1 MSQPTPRMMLKP
13 NQLRLILEIA
23 ESGQLQMAAQSI
35 GMTQPAASRMLS
47 EIERQLGVELFSRQ
61 PKGLIPTEIGQSV
74 LKRARVIIREMGS
87 VASELQNMRD
97 GLEGTI
103 HIGAVTGPAVHHL
116 VSAVKEIKDE
126 APKASITVDV
136 LPSRDLLNHLIAGEM
151 DFILARILP
160 EFNSL
165 DFNIIP
171 LQDEKVALMARADH
185 PLARAPIVTL
195 SELQT
200 QEWIMQPRTSPIS
213 EASLLA
219 FASFGLT
226 EPANIIFSSS
236 MLFTLAYIAQ
246 SHAIAPLSQEVADFL
261 GRPPLEADFRSLPIA
276 NEIRV
281 SRFYLLSLR
290 RRPMSPLALRLKEK
304 LLIRR
309 ITDPHWAV

>member
-1 MSQPTPRMMLKP
+1 MSLPTPRMMLKP

-23 ESGQLQMAAQSI
+23 ESGQLQMAAQTI

-97 GLEGTI
+97 GLEGSI

-116 VSAVKEIKDE
+116 VSAVKEIKEE

-246 SHAIAPLSQEVADFL
+246 SQAIAPLSQEVADFL
-261 GRPPLEADFRSLPIA
+261 GRPPIKADFRSLPIA

-290 RRPMSPLALRLKEK
+290 RRPLSPLALRLKEK

>member
-1 MSQPTPRMMLKP
+1 MMLKP

-23 ESGQLQMAAQSI
+23 ESGQLQMAAQVV
-35 GMTQPAASRMLS
+35 GMTQPAASRMLA
-47 EIERQLGVELFSRQ
+47 EIEKQLGAELFSRQ
-61 PKGLIPTEIGQSV
+61 PKGLVATEIGASV
-74 LKRARVIIREMGS
+74 LKRARVIFREMGS
-87 VASELQNMRD
+87 VADELKNMRD
-97 GLEGTI
+97 GLEGSI
-103 HIGAVTGPAVHHL
+103 HIGAVTGPAVQQL
-116 VSAVKEIKDE
+116 VSAVHEIKE
-126 APKASITVDV
+126 ESPKASITVDV
-136 LPSRDLLNHLIAGEM
+136 LPSRDLLTHLVAGEM
-151 DFILARILP
+151 DFVLARILP
-160 EFNSL
+160 EFNNL

-200 QEWIMQPRTSPIS
+200 QEWIMQPRISPIS

-246 SHAIAPLSQEVADFL
+246 SHAIAPLSQEVCDFL
-261 GRPPLEADFRSLPIA
+261 LRPPIQAGFKSLPVA

-290 RRPMSPLALRLKEK
+290 RRPLSPLAQRLKEK
-304 LLIRR
+304 LLVRR
-309 ITDPHWAV
+309 MTDPHRSL

>member
-23 ESGQLQMAAQSI
+23 ESGQLQMAAQTI

-47 EIERQLGVELFSRQ
+47 EIERQLGVELFTRQ

-97 GLEGTI
+97 GLEGSI

-261 GRPPLEADFRSLPIA
+261 RRPPIEADFRSLPIA